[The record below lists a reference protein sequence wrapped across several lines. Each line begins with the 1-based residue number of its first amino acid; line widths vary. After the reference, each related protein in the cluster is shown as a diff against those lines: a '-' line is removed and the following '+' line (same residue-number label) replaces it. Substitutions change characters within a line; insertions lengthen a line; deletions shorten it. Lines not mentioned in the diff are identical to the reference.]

1 MTQYNQHVN
10 QPIKV
15 QLTFTVDEAREL
27 YAALANLYEVS
38 GMEVDLSLKTLIFN
52 QLHEA
57 GIL

>member
-1 MTQYNQHVN
+1 MTL
-10 QPIKV
+10 PIKV